1 MSDCV
6 SQETIAAIISNA
18 YRSFAWGKRA
28 STWKTMLGYIRDIA
42 LEEFQLSLADLET
55 SSCKLASEMTR
66 EEYNTAIANYKWQDD
81 LNLQKEYN
89 SIPYIFCV
97 GDDDIITVV
106 FNSKNRLPTCT
117 IQELT
122 TEMMDMI
129 KYMGL
134 VRMYIPK
141 NTKFTIPYLP
151 DNIIH
156 LEVDDYN
163 VLAAIDANLDISFPR
178 FLRGFIDKIGQ
189 PRQREDVSAN
199 FTYTNRLPSNLL
211 SLDTSCK
218 HYTNLPAS
226 LLEYRYIN
234 NSYEGTFDFPNFE
247 CFPIGIESI
256 KVLNVDNWFD
266 GRIIVKLNNEI
277 IRPITKMQYLEFPI
291 GHILSDNLV
300 FGNIQ
305 TLYISWFYNWVNKCT
320 IRNGE
325 NTGNLKF
332 KCNFACH
339 CGWCEAYE
347 HTTKVILEDGI
358 EHLIIDFINSSD
370 FLELIGYTS
379 SSLKLLT
386 IKNIPEIF
394 KICKAA
400 GFELEPSKLPDIPQS
415 VFDDSGYN
423 FKNYYS
429 ILNFQRKYPQIE
441 VVFTKD

>member
-6 SQETIAAIISNA
+6 SLETIAAIISNA

-28 STWKTMLGYIRDIA
+28 STWKTMLGYISDIA
-42 LEEFQLSLADLET
+42 LEEFQLSLADLEA
-55 SSCKLASEMTR
+55 SSRKLASEMTR
-66 EEYNTAIANYKWQDD
+66 EEYDAAVENYKWQDD
-81 LNLQKEYN
+81 RNLRKEYN
-89 SIPYIFCV
+89 SIPYIFTV
-97 GDDDIITVV
+97 GDDGIITVV
-106 FNSKNRLPTCT
+106 FNSNNRPPSCT

-122 TEMMDMI
+122 TEMMEMI

-134 VRMYIPK
+134 VRMYILEET
-141 NTKFTIPYLP
+141 NFTIPYLP

-156 LEVDDYN
+156 LEIDDYN
-163 VLAAIDANLDISFPR
+163 VLETIDANRNISFPR

-189 PRQREDVSAN
+189 QRQIIDVSAN

-211 SLDTSCK
+211 RLETSCK

-256 KVLNVDNWFD
+256 KVLNVDNRFNS
-266 GRIIVKLNNEI
+266 RIIVKLNNEI
-277 IRPITKMQYLEFPI
+277 IKPITKMQYLEFPI

-305 TLYISWFYNWVNKCT
+305 TLYISWFYNWVTKCT
-320 IRNGE
+320 IINGE
-325 NTGNLKF
+325 YTGNLKF
-332 KCNFACH
+332 KCNFPCH

-358 EHLIIDFINSSD
+358 EHLILDYNDSQCFVDII
-370 FLELIGYTS
+370 EYAS

-386 IKNIPEIF
+386 IKNVS
-394 KICKAA
+394 KKLLRVCNAA
-400 GFELEPSKLPDIPQS
+400 GFELETSKLPDIPQS
-415 VFDDSGYN
+415 VFDEN
-423 FKNYYS
+423 HIKFEFYYC
-429 ILNFQRKYPQIE
+429 ILNFQRKYPQVS
-441 VVFTKD
+441 VVFT